1 MSSLGFN
8 TLLVRRFATLCS
20 LLFKGKK
27 AVLLLAGLMFVVV
40 TYEFISYQVGLISSR
55 YYRVLQD
62 KDLHG
67 FWIQT
72 ALALSLVFAIS
83 MTRALRTFLASTA
96 GVHWR
101 KLITADLHGLY
112 FSGKNHYDVNVV
124 EGGKLDNADQRMTQD
139 VDRFCR
145 TLAETLP
152 PALIA
157 PFTAGYYNY
166 QAYVATG
173 WIGPVSTIVFFLVFT
188 VINKFL
194 MAPVVPR
201 VYQQQKQE
209 GQFRHT
215 HARIRDNSESIA
227 FLDGEPVEQ
236 KKADDIL
243 SDVVKARQS
252 VVNREFPLN
261 FGIHLFDYT
270 GAILSLLVIAVPIF
284 NGVYDSLTPG
294 ELSQLISKNAFVSIY
309 LISCY
314 SSLVDL
320 SGNVAVIAGN
330 THRIMALRE
339 KLQAL
344 HEELRDTKC
353 DEAGIQKGPDDSDD
367 GRPAVELQDVT
378 YSSPRDGGVLVEKL
392 TWMLDDKRK
401 ALITGASGTGKTTLL
416 RVIKGLR
423 NVDSGSV
430 RVRNAH
436 SLAFFPQSP
445 WLTSGSLRNQIRYP
459 SDECHE
465 ETADEDAEEAEM
477 VALLELTGL
486 KHLLDSANNLDSE
499 MDAAW
504 YDTLSPGERQ
514 RLSWARLLYRRPKLA
529 LMDEATAAID
539 PELASTLYAECGKRG
554 INVAAVSYERK
565 IEGWEPDM
573 VLQLRGTDGY
583 WTVS

>member
-1 MSSLGFN
+1 MSSVGFN

-124 EGGKLDNADQRMTQD
+124 EAGVLDNADQRMTQD

-194 MAPVVPR
+194 MAPVGQLR
-201 VYQQQKQE
+201 VDRLPGRRTRGAEE
-209 GQFRHT
+209 GRRH
-215 HARIRDNSESIA
+215 
-227 FLDGEPVEQ
+227 
-236 KKADDIL
+236 L
-243 SDVVKARQS
+243 SDVVKAQQS

-344 HEELRDTKC
+344 REELRYTKC

-392 TWMLDDKRK
+392 KWMLDDKRK
-401 ALITGASGTGKTTLL
+401 ALITGASGSGKTTLL

-423 NVDSGSV
+423 NVDSGCV

-445 WLTSGSLRNQIRYP
+445 WLTSGSLRKQIRYP

-539 PELASTLYAECGKRG
+539 PELASTLYAECEKRG